1 MHRRA
6 VANERSLRVHPLP
19 DRVVSARRGVP
30 DLRYSST
37 RPSGTSEMPASKPRR
52 VLVVSKRVGVQKA
65 LAALI
70 GTSADLVVAA
80 HCSSLDEA
88 LDIATGTHIDGAVF
102 EFHVGDGRLTEA
114 YKEFRD
120 LCEATRVL
128 VLLDG
133 VPPSLTKHVVQSNAR
148 AVLPAAAD
156 RSTVLAALRYI
167 SSGKTW
173 TNSGAPDSGLRE
185 NHADLHLTFRQATV
199 LRLIYEGLTTK
210 EISSRIGVSV
220 SSIEGSIQQLFRRI
234 GVRSRSQLVHAA
246 LRCFP
251 DLLTHTDAPEMFH

>member
-1 MHRRA
+1 
-6 VANERSLRVHPLP
+6 
-19 DRVVSARRGVP
+19 
-30 DLRYSST
+30 
-37 RPSGTSEMPASKPRR
+37 
-52 VLVVSKRVGVQKA
+52 VLVVSKRVGVQEA
-65 LAALI
+65 LADLV
-70 GTSADLVVAA
+70 GTSPDLVVAA

-88 LDIATGTHIDGAVF
+88 LDIASVTHIDGAVF
-102 EFHVGDGRLTEA
+102 EFHVGDGRLTET

-120 LCEATRVL
+120 LCEVTRVL

-148 AVLPAAAD
+148 AVLPAAVD
-156 RSTVLAALRYI
+156 DSTVLAALRCI

-173 TNSGAPDSGLRE
+173 TNLGTLDPELGE
-185 NHADLHLTFRQATV
+185 NGADLRLTSRQATV

-220 SSIEGSIQQLFRRI
+220 SSTKGSIQQLFRRI
-234 GVRSRSQLVHAA
+234 GVRSRTQLVRAA

-251 DLLTHTDAPEMFH
+251 ELLTHT